1 MIRESKVKKEGLAMA
16 ITVKNS
22 FNISTDNS
30 KEFNELKDKF
40 INKNSKT
47 KEEETRVR
55 KIGLFLKSL
64 SIGD

>member
-1 MIRESKVKKEGLAMA
+1 MA